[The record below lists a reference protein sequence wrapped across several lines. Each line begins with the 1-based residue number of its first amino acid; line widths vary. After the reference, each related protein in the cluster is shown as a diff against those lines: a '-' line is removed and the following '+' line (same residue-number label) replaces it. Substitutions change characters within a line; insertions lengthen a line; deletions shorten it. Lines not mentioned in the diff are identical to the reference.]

1 MREAQVA
8 PEAEKWMEALEKEK
22 QALERART
30 FILVDNAEVPDHI
43 HPLKCKTIFTRKR
56 GPDGTVS
63 KHKCRIVC
71 QGFLQVRGRDFDET
85 FAPTP
90 RPATIKTLLAHAAL
104 HHRHLFTLDIKAA
117 YLNAEVDSRF
127 KGKIYIE

>member
-1 MREAQVA
+1 M
-8 PEAEKWMEALEKEK
+8 
-22 QALERART
+22 
-30 FILVDNAEVPDHI
+30 
-43 HPLKCKTIFTRKR
+43 
-56 GPDGTVS
+56 S

-90 RPATIKTLLAHAAL
+90 RPATIKMLLAHATL
-104 HHRHLFTLDIKAA
+104 HNRHLYTLDIKAA

-127 KGKIYIE
+127 QGKIYIKFPAGVYGESPRLARLEGNLYGLRQGGNRWWLENKATLVNKLGMTVSPSEPCLYLL